1 MNKLLRFDDFL
12 NESASMEAMEA
23 PELKGK
29 TSDIADYKSQ
39 VENMLASGD
48 QAKVN
53 EDPYY
58 TDKNKSKA
66 YYQDTKNLVAA
77 YGGKDFKIPE
87 WGQIKPAT
95 FKIEKWADAS
105 WSASGPRK
113 GAGVWMYATRT
124 QESKYDDR
132 YYPTVFID
140 VAVGY
145 DQKALNF
152 EWHSPFDKVK
162 KQDLKVA
169 PGAYN
174 GFVAVYKR
182 NGEDFQME
190 NASYF
195 TMDQLIKLDPNWKG
209 LFQGLA
215 NLAKKY
221 SV

>member
-1 MNKLLRFDDFL
+1 MNMLLNFNDFL
-12 NESASMEAMEA
+12 NESVSMEAIES
-23 PELKGK
+23 PDLTGK
-29 TSDIADYKSQ
+29 TSDLVGYKTQ
-39 VENMLASGD
+39 IEDMLATD
-48 QAKVN
+48 AEAKVDN
-53 EDPYY
+53 DDYY
-58 TDKNKSKA
+58 SDKAKA
-66 YYQDTKNLVAA
+66 KTYVQDTKNLIAA
-77 YGGKDFKIPE
+77 YGGKDFKIPA
-87 WGQIKPAT
+87 WGQVKPAT

-113 GAGVWMYATRT
+113 GAGLWVYATRV
-124 QESKYDDR
+124 QESKLDDR

-140 VAVGY
+140 IAVGY
-145 DQKALNF
+145 DQKSLNF

-162 KQDLKVA
+162 KPDLKVV
-169 PGAYN
+169 PGSYN
-174 GFVAVYKR
+174 GFITVYKR

-195 TMDQLIKLDPNWKG
+195 TMDELIKLDPNWKG